1 MYIFNLSIGNLN
13 LNNIESQ
20 KVEKRKVKFQ
30 PAVRVVLI
38 PSRTEYIASNLLV
51 TLWWSDIDYSAFKNS
66 AVMELKAVMRSNSIS
81 NSKEAIRL
89 LYQPNFDENCG
100 KIVIEKSVLIPKIV
114 DPPMIEYMDDP
125 PKSLKIIPEENDF
138 EGEDSEIKNE
148 LFERKC
154 DLQLIDHY
162 NFTKIHPNAEVSKKL
177 HPLAYLCN

>member
-1 MYIFNLSIGNLN
+1 M
-13 LNNIESQ
+13 NNKENQ

-51 TLWWSDIDYSAFKNS
+51 TLWWNDIDYSAFKNS

-89 LYQPNFDENCG
+89 LYQPNSDECCG
-100 KIVIEKSVLIPKIV
+100 QIVIEESVLIPIIE
-114 DPPMIEYMDDP
+114 DPPMIEDMDEP
-125 PKSLKIIPEENDF
+125 PKPIKIILEE
-138 EGEDSEIKNE
+138 EDENKNE
-148 LFERKC
+148 IFERKC

-162 NFTKIHPNAEVSKKL
+162 NFTKHVIGQVHPNAEVSKRL
-177 HPLAYLCN
+177 HPLAYLCT